1 MTYHTYIVVTLIK
14 RITTVQEEFLF
25 METQLIDSWEK
36 LWW

>member
-25 METQLIDSWEK
+25 METQLIDSWGK
-36 LWW
+36 LW

>member
-36 LWW
+36 LW